1 MKEDTDMAITFERK
15 KRKQTNII
23 NTIITVVL
31 LCTVFFAMVS
41 YFYIDAE
48 ETAYENLHIQ
58 TKQIKDDMQLQLIS
72 DRENLE
78 TMANFAAKLYSD
90 GESYDL
96 LFDSFKPIG
105 LIENIGILNPDNTF
119 VTKAGEINLNGKIS
133 FEEEKAKDS
142 YISGRV
148 KDLTRDNY
156 EIIRSAVPVKV
167 NDNVVGILY
176 GVIKLDVIGKKYN
189 KMAKELDAQLFVS
202 DNTSGGLVIDTIN
215 DKLGNISFLK
225 DRVYN
230 KNYTYEKM
238 MESDSGF
245 TSFVSAYTGEN
256 LYVHYSTLEDIGW
269 RITLARYESQ
279 VFAKTHIISRI
290 LLSSFLIMI
299 FIMILYTLLLMKNEE
314 RRNHAMVCASNIR
327 KLLLEINQQHNNISE
342 ALKQICLFAK
352 SRSSVFFDTDGEDYN
367 YFMPEFENIILCGEE
382 RKYFVSELFHYA
394 AELHKANKA
403 TVGVMC
409 IKPNDHLQK
418 TNPQYYNFLKKQG
431 IKEVSF
437 AAVTSKNNHITV
449 LGVVNP
455 KRSKSVRILLED
467 IVVCYSIAIYNKKHL
482 NRTEIAATTD
492 SLTGVLNRV
501 VYKKD
506 LLVFDEEKS
515 HNFSCIYIDVNE
527 LHLRNN
533 KFGHAAGDE
542 MLLYIANTLKEVFY
556 GHHIYRMGGDEF
568 LVFVENVEQN
578 TVKKNIEMLI
588 EQLKPM
594 DYHVAIGMSYR
605 SQNVNTEEMV
615 REAEVR
621 MYEAKAQYYQNKE
634 HQSISKSDDKG
645 YIQVTT
651 GIREIDVMLSVLKE
665 HYNGIYRVSLDSDRA
680 HRILMPAYLGYNEN
694 EDHYSK
700 LLTKYIEE
708 TVESDFHRPIM
719 SFLNYDAIKRQ
730 LSEGK
735 IPRVTYKKTNGETVI
750 LSVYRLDDD
759 ANSLGETLW
768 VFARD

>member
-1 MKEDTDMAITFERK
+1 MAVKYGRK
-15 KRKQTNII
+15 KRRYNMVYTFA
-23 NTIITVVL
+23 TVLLLITVFL
-31 LCTVFFAMVS
+31 GMVRHI
-41 YFYIDAE
+41 YANAE
-48 ETAYENLHIQ
+48 NEAYENLHIQ
-58 TKQIKDDMQLQLIS
+58 TKQIKDDLTLQLMS
-72 DRENLE
+72 DRENLV

-90 GESYDL
+90 GESFSL
-96 LFDSFKPIG
+96 MFDSFKPIG
-105 LIENIGILNPDNTF
+105 LIENIGILMPDNTF
-119 VTKAGEINLNGKIS
+119 VIKTGTVDLNGKFS
-133 FEEEKAKDS
+133 FEEEKKKGE
-142 YISGRV
+142 YISTRV
-148 KDLTRDNY
+148 KDLTKDNY
-156 EIIRSAVPVKV
+156 EIIRSAVPIKIGS
-167 NDNVVGILY
+167 NTIGILY
-176 GVIKLDVIGKKYN
+176 GVIKLDVIGEKYN
-189 KMAKELDAQLFVS
+189 KMAQELDAQLFVS

-290 LLSSFLIMI
+290 LFSSFLIMI
-299 FIMILYTLLLMKNEE
+299 FIMILYTLLLMKNEK

-394 AELHKANKA
+394 AELHKANMA

-482 NRTEIAATTD
+482 NKTEIVATTD

-634 HQSISKSDDKG
+634 HQSTSKSDDKR